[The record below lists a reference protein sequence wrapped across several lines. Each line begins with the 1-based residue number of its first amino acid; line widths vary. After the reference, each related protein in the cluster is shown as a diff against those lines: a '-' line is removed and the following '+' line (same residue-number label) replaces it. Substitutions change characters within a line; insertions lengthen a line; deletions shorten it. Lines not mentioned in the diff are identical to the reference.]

1 MERDIEADDNNNT
14 NTIIQ
19 SSVNNNTTTTTNAND
34 ELDYIEKDETSNIPS
49 KFSELSK
56 EDKQKLIQEF
66 QDKLKNNPSS
76 FNNLYNYR
84 PSYLDE
90 FQNNIKSSKYDFN
103 YRVNCFLNYIKAK
116 KADHT
121 SILIKNELLDL
132 TYEEPKETTNNSN
145 ITSDSNA
152 TTYEAFRSLLDSKSY
167 DENEIS
173 NETAVNSLPLIVDLK
188 GYIDKSDYTVGP
200 LNKER
205 LSLQLSKLKNL
216 GMLIIFADLST
227 TTSLEEYFKEKFDK
241 EPTTNYLIK
250 SVVIS
255 KIPILSLISIQKFE
269 LKTNVDFSN
278 FKIHFAEFVALP
290 SSLPKISK
298 IHDLTFPEYT
308 RAHTYRY
315 HLEQVAVL
323 MKKVSKIK
331 KLNLN

>member
-1 MERDIEADDNNNT
+1 MERDIETDDNNNIVQNST
-14 NTIIQ
+14 NNQTTIT
-19 SSVNNNTTTTTNAND
+19 SND

-56 EDKQKLIQEF
+56 EEKQKLIQEF
-66 QDKLKNNPSS
+66 QDKLKSNPSS

-90 FQNNIKSSKYDFN
+90 FRNNIKSSKYDFN

-132 TYEEPKETTNNSN
+132 TYEEPKDSQINS
-145 ITSDSNA
+145 TSDSN
-152 TTYEAFRSLLDSKSY
+152 TYEVFKSLLESKSY
-167 DENEIS
+167 EENEIS
-173 NETAVNSLPLIVDLK
+173 SETASNSLPLVIDLK

-200 LNKER
+200 LNKDK

-255 KIPILSLISIQKFE
+255 KVPILSLISIQKFE

-290 SSLPKISK
+290 SSSPKISK

-315 HLEQVAVL
+315 HLEQVGVL
-323 MKKVSKIK
+323 MKKVSIKIIF
-331 KLNLN
+331 